1 MRIILSFIF
10 YNNHYYLNM
19 RNLHSMFHQAV
30 ATGYLPILQEFIL
43 LLLAELCSVTKI
55 VFIPYSR
62 AFRVEIVAVK
72 NDFR

>member
-1 MRIILSFIF
+1 
-10 YNNHYYLNM
+10 
-19 RNLHSMFHQAV
+19 MFHQAV

-62 AFRVEIVAVK
+62 AFRVEIAAVK